1 MSSGSATGQSA
12 VGHPD
17 WPGPGQLFVGT
28 CYQPVDRTR
37 EQIHNDVALMKKAGF
52 TVVRMGDL
60 SWDYFEPAEGVFDF
74 KPFDYVMDEMHAAGV
89 KVILDISGLPAPQW
103 LHHKYP
109 GVDVVTQNGVRLNA
123 AERYMEDIS
132 DPDYRRLVK
141 AFADALTRRY
151 ARHPAL
157 FAVGFDNEIGNGFM
171 SYSEADRVRFV
182 EWLKTRYGTLDALNK
197 AWATQRW
204 SRRID
209 SWDEVQ
215 LPYGD
220 GPGPF
225 ERLLD
230 LHRYWSDVTV
240 GALKD
245 LEAIREKNVPDKPAI
260 SNLWDSAGR
269 KGFDLLSTHRQYVS
283 YGAMGFYPGEPSDSS
298 WEARMMQGALSTPI
312 WFNEFTA
319 GGGGYYGAKGRSR
332 MWAYV
337 GLIDGAQALLA
348 WTFNSHQGG
357 EEQALFGLL
366 NHDNTPSWKL
376 GEFAQIASEFKTLEK
391 MGFPRQMKPPVAIA
405 YSFET
410 DIASSPNGPS
420 NTVRQYITTPY
431 WTQQHE
437 AFRPLFRDNIDAA
450 VINIGHED
458 LSQYKMVVVPGDYLM
473 DKASAD
479 ALRRFVSEGGTA
491 VMTAFSAKVN
501 ENNQWFDTPLPG
513 RLSDVFGLKT
523 NEFYNADAPLVVRIN
538 GEEIKGGDTF
548 YEVLEPSTAQVM
560 ATFSNVEGAV
570 PAITVNRFGKGR
582 AIYVATTAQ
591 APIMEAL
598 YRSLYADL
606 AIAPGPKTP
615 EGVYARVVDGR
626 TLYVNTTNQ
635 NRDVSLEGERHGVLT
650 GRTWSDTLRLG
661 PYGVDLLEK

>member
-1 MSSGSATGQSA
+1 
-12 VGHPD
+12 
-17 WPGPGQLFVGT
+17 VGT
-28 CYQPVDRTR
+28 CYQPVDRTP
-37 EQIHNDVALMKKAGF
+37 EQIRRDVALMKQAGF

-60 SWDYFEPAEGVFDF
+60 SWDYFEPAEGVFNFKAFDF
-74 KPFDYVMDEMHAAGV
+74 VMDQMHAAGI

-109 GVDVVTQNGVRLNA
+109 GVDLVTQDGNRLNA

-132 DPDYRRLVK
+132 DPNYRRLVK
-141 AFADALTRRY
+141 AFADVLTKHY

-157 FAVGFDNEIGNGFM
+157 FAIGYDNEIGNGFM
-171 SYSEADRVRFV
+171 SYSKADRVRFV
-182 EWLKTRYGTLDALNK
+182 QWLKKKYGSLDALNK

-204 SRRID
+204 SRHIN

-220 GPGPF
+220 GPGPY
-225 ERLLD
+225 ERFLD
-230 LHRYWSDVTV
+230 LHRFWSDVTID
-240 GALKD
+240 ALKD
-245 LEAIREKNVPDKPAI
+245 LEAIRKKNVPNKPAI

-269 KGFDLLSTHRQYVS
+269 KGFDLLSSHRQYVS
-283 YGAMGFYPGEPSDSS
+283 YGAMGFYPGDPSDSS

-319 GGGGYYGAKGRSR
+319 GGPGYYGTKGRSR

-337 GLIDGAQALLA
+337 GLIDGVQGLLA
-348 WTFNSHQGG
+348 WTFNSHLGG
-357 EEQALFGLL
+357 EEQAFFGLL
-366 NHDNTPSWKL
+366 DHDNSPSWKL
-376 GEFAQIASEFKTLEK
+376 GEFGKIASEFKMLEK

-405 YSFET
+405 YSFESNVAYST
-410 DIASSPNGPS
+410 PNNPL
-420 NTVRQYITTPY
+420 NTTRQYLTTPY
-431 WTQQHE
+431 WTQQQE

-450 VINIGHED
+450 VINVGHED

-479 ALRRFVSEGGTA
+479 ALRRFVSEGGTV
-491 VMTAFSAKVN
+491 VMTALSAKVN

-523 NEFYNADAPLVVRIN
+523 NEFYNAGSPLVIKMN
-538 GEEIKGGDTF
+538 GEEIKGSKTF
-548 YEVLEPSTAQVM
+548 YEVLEPSTAHVL
-560 ATFSNVEGAV
+560 ATFSNVDGAV

-591 APIMEAL
+591 APILEAL
-598 YRSLYADL
+598 YRSLYTDL

-615 EGVYARVVDGR
+615 DGVFAREVDGR

-635 NRDVSLEGERHGVLT
+635 NRDVSIDGERHGVLT
-650 GRTWSDTLRLG
+650 GKTWSGTLHLG
-661 PYGVDLLEK
+661 PFEVDLLQK